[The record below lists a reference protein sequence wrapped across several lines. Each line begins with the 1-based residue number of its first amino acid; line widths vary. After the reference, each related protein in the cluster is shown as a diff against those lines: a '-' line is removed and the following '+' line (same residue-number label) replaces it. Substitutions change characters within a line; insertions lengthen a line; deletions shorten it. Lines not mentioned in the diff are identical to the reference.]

1 LQSYGHAGNTDK
13 DLKTNLYSLKSEGDT
28 LLTHLPWLIQRS
40 RRSSGLFSGVVM
52 ARSREQDVT
61 ISVP

>member
-1 LQSYGHAGNTDK
+1 MYRIVNAVEEVIRVADSAKRQAFAQT
-13 DLKTNLYSLKSEGDT
+13 KT
-28 LLTHLPWLIQRS
+28 PWLIQRS